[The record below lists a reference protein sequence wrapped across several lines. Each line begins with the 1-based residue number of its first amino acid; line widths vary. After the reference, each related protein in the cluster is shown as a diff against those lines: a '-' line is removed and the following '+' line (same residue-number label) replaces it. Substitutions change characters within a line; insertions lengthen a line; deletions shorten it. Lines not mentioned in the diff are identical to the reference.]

1 MGANESTTAAAKC
14 SQVTGAEFQT
24 MTLDQY
30 VSTPH
35 NQVIAFHSP
44 AQWKYQFE
52 AAKDSNQLMVI
63 DFTATWC
70 GPCRFV
76 EPYVKEFAAQF
87 SDVIFVN
94 IDVDQLPMVA
104 AEFGAQALPAFV
116 LIKKGRVIDRVV
128 GVKVDELR
136 AKIENH
142 RTHQAHSFA
151 L

>member
-1 MGANESTTAAAKC
+1 MGANESTTAKC
-14 SQVTGAEFQT
+14 SQDIGAEFKT
-24 MTLDQY
+24 MRLDHC
-30 VSTPH
+30 VSTH
-35 NQVIAFHSP
+35 NQVIALHSP
-44 AQWKYQFE
+44 AQWKYQFK

-87 SDVIFVN
+87 SDVIFVK

-142 RTHQAHSFA
+142 RTTHQAYSFA

>member
-1 MGANESTTAAAKC
+1 MGANESTTTAKC
-14 SQVTGAEFQT
+14 SQDIGAEFKT
-24 MTLDQY
+24 MRLDRC
-30 VSTPH
+30 VSSSTH

-44 AQWKYQFE
+44 AQWKYQFK

-87 SDVIFVN
+87 SDVIFVK

-116 LIKKGRVIDRVV
+116 LIRK
-128 GVKVDELR
+128 E
-136 AKIENH
+136 E
-142 RTHQAHSFA
+142 S
-151 L
+151 